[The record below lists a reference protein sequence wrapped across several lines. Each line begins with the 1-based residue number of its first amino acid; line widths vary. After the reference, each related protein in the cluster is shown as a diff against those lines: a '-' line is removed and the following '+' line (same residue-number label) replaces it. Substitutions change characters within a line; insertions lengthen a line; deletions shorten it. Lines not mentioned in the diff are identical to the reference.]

1 MFKKTKHQI
10 FVAVTILSMSGCA
23 FSSMDDRAKLTNIQN
38 LESNKS
44 FDARNGVWPA
54 NNWWKSYNDKQLDE
68 LITVG
73 LKNSPDLAIALARV
87 AQSNAYVKVAASP
100 LYPQLD
106 ANAAATSQKQSAN
119 YLMPAPYTPQGWQD
133 YGQGTINLNWEI
145 DFWGKNR
152 AALSA
157 ATSENEASKTM
168 LEQTKLIITSSI
180 ALSYAKLAE
189 LYAERD
195 TLDATI
201 KIREKALK
209 LFEERYKNG
218 IENKSSVSESEARLA
233 SAEGELLSID
243 EQIAIVK
250 NQIAALIGAGPD
262 EGLKIKR
269 PSASIINKYTLPDDI
284 SLNLIG
290 RRADIVAAKL
300 EAEAKASRIKVREA
314 AFYPNVNLSAFIGLQ
329 SLGLNKLTDTGSD
342 FGSVGPA
349 IYLPIFTGGRLTG
362 ELKNAEAAYDE
373 AVANYNKT
381 LTHALE
387 EVANV
392 GVSQKI
398 LNGQIKTA
406 QNGANAANNAYKIAK
421 TRYERGLSNYI
432 EVLYASDNLQSSE
445 RNLARLKA
453 KSLILDIEMKK
464 ALGGGYK
471 FN

>member
-1 MFKKTKHQI
+1 MFKFTKHQI
-10 FVAVTILSMSGCA
+10 CAAVIMLSISGCS
-23 FSSMDDRAKLTNIQN
+23 FSSIEDRQQLTQIQN
-38 LESNKS
+38 LASTKS
-44 FDARNGVWPA
+44 FDAKNGVWPS
-54 NNWWKSYNDKQLDE
+54 NNWWQSYNDTQLNS
-68 LITVG
+68 LIEQG
-73 LKNSPDLAIALARV
+73 LKNSPDLSIAVARV

-100 LYPQLD
+100 LYPQLG
-106 ANAAATSQKQSAN
+106 ANAEATSQKQSYN
-119 YLMPAPYTPQGWQD
+119 YLMPGAYTPQGWQD

-152 AALSA
+152 AALAA
-157 ATSENEASKTM
+157 ATSESNAAKTA
-168 LEQTKLIITSSI
+168 LEETKLIVTSSI

-189 LYAERD
+189 LYAVRD
-195 TLDATI
+195 SIEETI
-201 KIREKALK
+201 KIRIKALK

-218 IENKSSVSESEARLA
+218 IENKASVSESQARLA
-233 SAEGELLSID
+233 TAEGELLSTD
-243 EQIAIVK
+243 EQIAVVK

-262 EGLKIKR
+262 EGLKITR
-269 PSASIINKYTLPDDI
+269 PSANVLNKYTLPDDI

-290 RRADIVAAKL
+290 RRPDIVAAKL
-300 EAEAKASRIKVREA
+300 QTEAKASRIKVREA

-329 SLGLNKLTDTGSD
+329 SLGLNNLTNAGSD

-392 GVSQKI
+392 GVGQKM

-406 QNGANAANNAYKIAK
+406 QNGANAANDAYKIAK
-421 TRYERGLSNYI
+421 TRYERGLSSYI

-453 KSLILDIEMKK
+453 RSLILDIEMKK
-464 ALGGGYK
+464 ALGGGYHI
-471 FN
+471 N